1 MTRIRIESDQKEAV
15 ATLVDTSLAMQ
26 QKMLRAGLKRT
37 KARLKAFEQEFG
49 QSSRKFYRAYQA
61 GKMGDEDK
69 IMEWAGE
76 WETYQSLTQ
85 AVTLLEEAEVC

>member
-1 MTRIRIESDQKEAV
+1 MTRIHIESDQKEAV

-37 KARLKAFEQEFG
+37 KARLKAFEREFG

-61 GKMGDEDK
+61 GRMGDEEK

-76 WETYQSLTQ
+76 WETYQTLTQ
-85 AVTLLEEAEVC
+85 AVTLLKDAEVC